1 MVPAVFVFG
10 DSLVDVG
17 NNNYLPISIAKADF
31 PHNGIDFPT
40 KKPTGR
46 FSNGKNAA
54 DFIAEKVGLP
64 SSPPYLAVKSNKNKA
79 SFLTGVSFASGGAG
93 IFNSSDQS
101 LAQSITLTKQV
112 DYYGTVHK
120 DLVQQMGPSAAQE
133 HLSKSLFAI
142 VVGSNDIFDYS
153 GKSDLRKKSTPEQ
166 FVNLMAAT
174 LKGQLKRLYGYG
186 ARKFVCVGL
195 GVIGCIPA
203 QRIKSQTEECNEEA
217 SHWSVMYNEALKSML
232 QELKSELNGM
242 TYTYFDTY
250 SVMQSIIQNPTPQ
263 GFTEVKSACCG
274 LGRLKAKVPCIP
286 ISSVC
291 SNRSNHVFWDLYH
304 PTQATAR
311 IFVDT
316 IFDGPSQYTF
326 PINLRNLI
334 AA

>member
-1 MVPAVFVFG
+1 
-10 DSLVDVG
+10 
-17 NNNYLPISIAKADF
+17 
-31 PHNGIDFPT
+31 
-40 KKPTGR
+40 
-46 FSNGKNAA
+46 
-54 DFIAEKVGLP
+54 
-64 SSPPYLAVKSNKNKA
+64 
-79 SFLTGVSFASGGAG
+79 
-93 IFNSSDQS
+93 
-101 LAQSITLTKQV
+101 
-112 DYYGTVHK
+112 
-120 DLVQQMGPSAAQE
+120 
-133 HLSKSLFAI
+133 
-142 VVGSNDIFDYS
+142 
-153 GKSDLRKKSTPEQ
+153 
-166 FVNLMAAT
+166 
-174 LKGQLKRLYGYG
+174 RLYGYG